1 MRLLDRAVAAAAPGL
16 ACLPQLRNAW
26 RVRSWSTPR
35 PPLPPPAHPALQR
48 LLPQLPHL
56 RELRL
61 TSGEAGL
68 PVAVAAVLPRDC
80 QFSTAGMPREGP
92 AVDAWG
98 RSLHQTAPLA
108 MDWADSLLTA
118 AGVYMPAVE
127 ADEQEAALHLS
138 RQVSRV
144 LVS

>member
-1 MRLLDRAVAAAAPGL
+1 MLGLCGFRDTGGLDACAPCPSRPALNTRLTAP
-16 ACLPQLRNAW
+16 P
-26 RVRSWSTPR
+26 
-35 PPLPPPAHPALQR
+35 LQR

-61 TSGEAGL
+61 TSGQAGL
-68 PVAVAAVLPRDC
+68 PAAVAAVLPRGC
-80 QFSTAGMPREGP
+80 QFSTAGLPREGP

-108 MDWADSLLTA
+108 MDWADSLLTT
-118 AGVYMPAVE
+118 AGVHMPAVE
-127 ADEQEAALHLS
+127 ADEQEAARQVS